1 MTHTLHEL
9 KELLTSHGIE
19 SKVYNNNGSLE
30 LIVKDVYSD
39 NAQPKI
45 RLVTFLD
52 GTKLSTILA
61 FLGY

>member
-1 MTHTLHEL
+1 MSHTLHEI
-9 KELLTSHGIE
+9 KELLTRHGIE

-30 LIVKDVYSD
+30 LIVKDVYSE
-39 NAQPKI
+39 NSQPKH

-52 GTKLSTILA
+52 GTKLSTVLA